1 MAAVDLN
8 ILARYTCP
16 SCASMAA
23 RGNPRPGIAK
33 LVDTGRS
40 LTPGVQ
46 RRLVIERI
54 VSESVESAITG
65 QTSVDAALA
74 EAEHRINALLAN
86 LLDSNDWIDA
96 SSQAVS
102 QHR

>member
-1 MAAVDLN
+1 
-8 ILARYTCP
+8 
-16 SCASMAA
+16 MAA